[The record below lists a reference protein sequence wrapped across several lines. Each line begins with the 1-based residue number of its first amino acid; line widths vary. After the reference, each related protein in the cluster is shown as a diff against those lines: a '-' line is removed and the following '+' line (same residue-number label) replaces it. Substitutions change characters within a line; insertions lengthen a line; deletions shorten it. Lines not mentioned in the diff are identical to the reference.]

1 MINKINLPYPMDAL
15 EPYYSKETLLLH
27 YDILYSGYVNNTNKT
42 EEKLKQARETNNFE
56 NINREESLEKVKKI
70 EEDWK
75 KYYYLLAYFIEHDEL
90 EKIETSLI
98 GIESYIEAEEYGEGI
113 AKIDESVFILQHIE
127 KKYRVSLQNVF

>member
-1 MINKINLPYPMDAL
+1 MKKELIICIIIIILIILGNILTEKYTANSVKSIL
-15 EPYYSKETLLLH
+15 ESLSELR
-27 YDILYSGYVNNTNKT
+27 
-42 EEKLKQARETNNFE
+42 EEIINNFE

-113 AKIDESVFILQHIE
+113 AKVDESVFILQHIE

>member
-1 MINKINLPYPMDAL
+1 MKKELIICIIIIMLIILVNILTEKYTANSVKSIL
-15 EPYYSKETLLLH
+15 ESLSELR
-27 YDILYSGYVNNTNKT
+27 
-42 EEKLKQARETNNFE
+42 EEIINNFE

>member
-1 MINKINLPYPMDAL
+1 MK
-15 EPYYSKETLLLH
+15 KELIICIIII
-27 YDILYSGYVNNTNKT
+27 ILIILGNILT
-42 EEKLKQARETNNFE
+42 EKYTANSVKSIVESLSELREEIINNFE

>member
-1 MINKINLPYPMDAL
+1 MKKELIICIIIIMLIILGNILTEKYTANSVKSIL
-15 EPYYSKETLLLH
+15 ESLSELR
-27 YDILYSGYVNNTNKT
+27 
-42 EEKLKQARETNNFE
+42 EEIINNFE

>member
-1 MINKINLPYPMDAL
+1 MKKELIICIIIIILIILGNILTEKYTANSVKSIL
-15 EPYYSKETLLLH
+15 ESISELR
-27 YDILYSGYVNNTNKT
+27 
-42 EEKLKQARETNNFE
+42 EEIINNFE

>member
-1 MINKINLPYPMDAL
+1 MKKELIICIIIIILIILGNILTEKYTANSVKSIL
-15 EPYYSKETLLLH
+15 ESLSELR
-27 YDILYSGYVNNTNKT
+27 
-42 EEKLKQARETNNFE
+42 EEIINNFE

-98 GIESYIEAEEYGEGI
+98 GIESYIEAEE
-113 AKIDESVFILQHIE
+113 
-127 KKYRVSLQNVF
+127 

>member
-1 MINKINLPYPMDAL
+1 MKKELIICIIIIILIILGNILTEKYTANSVKSIL
-15 EPYYSKETLLLH
+15 ESLSELR
-27 YDILYSGYVNNTNKT
+27 
-42 EEKLKQARETNNFE
+42 EEIINNFE